1 MNDNGNPGNKK
12 INRKKSFQCLL
23 WIGLLTGLV
32 IGGCASNTE
41 ESQGTEQESSES
53 IQANVEDIEEPL
65 QWATWEAYD
74 ADNYEPS
81 YNEHFHLDVATYI
94 TKIDGM
100 YFIDDCYNNQVIY
113 HDNLEDPLT
122 YWHVLTDDVH
132 YAHTIASDGTVY
144 LVDDTENNRVLVFQ
158 KMNDNYIHTQT
169 FENIGQWPHYII
181 YDEETGTFLAWSS
194 VTGEMY
200 LFKREAETNHM
211 YLSEIKGIP
220 ELYGIYVRSFSIID
234 GELYFVSGHGNQK
247 IIRADKD
254 TFAILEE
261 YPVTAEIAGMA
272 QISKMNGKFY
282 LTVSTDAEEQQDVAT
297 IIRTSDLRSL
307 ATGDYEDIYEEFH
320 EEGGTPYYIN
330 EIEGTYYMS
339 HHRTEH
345 NIISF
350 QLEGDQITDVKVIY

>member
-1 MNDNGNPGNKK
+1 MEN
-12 INRKKSFQCLL
+12 
-23 WIGLLTGLV
+23 
-32 IGGCASNTE
+32 A
-41 ESQGTEQESSES
+41 
-53 IQANVEDIEEPL
+53 EPM
-65 QWATWEAYD
+65 QWATLEEYD
-74 ADNYEPS
+74 AENYEPE

-122 YWHVLTDDVH
+122 YWHVLTGDVH

-144 LVDDTENNRVLVFQ
+144 LVDDTENNRVLVFE

-181 YDEETGTFLAWSS
+181 YDEETQTFLAWSS
-194 VTGEMY
+194 VTGQMY

-211 YLSEIKGIP
+211 YLSEIKSIP

-247 IIRADKD
+247 IIRADKT
-254 TFAILEE
+254 TFSVLEE
-261 YPVTAEIAGMA
+261 YPVTSEIAGMA
-272 QISKMNGKFY
+272 QISKINDQFY
-282 LTVSTDAEEQQDVAT
+282 LTISTDAEQKQDVAT
-297 IIRTSDLRSL
+297 IIRTPDLKNL
-307 ATGDYEDIYEEFH
+307 ADGKYEDIYDQFGEK
-320 EEGGTPYYIN
+320 GGTPYYIN
-330 EIEGTYYMS
+330 EIDGTYYMS
-339 HHRTEH
+339 HHRTSD

-350 QLEGDQITDVKVIY
+350 EVNGDDITDVKVVY